1 MAYQILLVED
11 DNQIREVIE
20 DYFGAK
26 SDNSIVITTAVDG
39 NEGLEKI
46 LSNDYDL
53 IMLDVMLPH
62 IDGFSLCRQIRSKS
76 IVPILFLTARARQE
90 DVLYGYELGCDDYII
105 KPFSLPE
112 LFAKTNA
119 LLKRSKGM
127 VINKEITC
135 GKISMNLITFEVT
148 VNGESVEL
156 APKEFS
162 LLRYFLEHK
171 NWVLSRQ
178 TLLDKVWGYDYFGND
193 RIVDNHIKKLRH
205 ALGDAGGQ
213 IKTVIS
219 KGYKLTE

>member
-11 DNQIREVIE
+11 DNQIREVIV
-20 DYFGAK
+20 DYFNAK

-127 VINKEITC
+127 VISKEIIC
-135 GKISMNLITFEVT
+135 GKISLNLITFEVT
-148 VNGESVEL
+148 VNGESIEL

-205 ALGDAGGQ
+205 ALGDASGQ